1 MADYVKLQAGT
12 VLSTNTS
19 WTPTG
24 VPTTADNCTWALASP
39 LTNSSR
45 GGTLTGNFGCNVLTF
60 NGATVGS
67 TATPVN
73 HTGTLTLVGGITFT
87 NTNNVYW
94 GATGSTGSIAVGATT
109 QTWTLFSTSFS
120 PVQIF
125 STSANALTGTA
136 ASKITLV
143 GLDTSVVSRN
153 ALYVT
158 NACANFLGTIEV
170 KDYAYLQP
178 AGASAVLTGANF
190 ILGINGIIA
199 PYAGAART
207 LGAAGKTLTIEG
219 DGRLGETDLSLTIAP
234 NVVLAGTGK
243 RTLTVNGN
251 TTMSGTVTGTA
262 GVTAIIQNSAGR
274 VGGAGS
280 QFLYLTGSSSG
291 LTGACAVSGGRFVV
305 APSTTATRYV
315 PTSINVA
322 SDASFEYFPM
332 SNTDFTF
339 PVAPEGEGFIA
350 ILGNHTAG
358 GGITFSA
365 GQLASFGGIVRT
377 TTSTDAGYQA
387 SRIRLNELPGGLD
400 WLANPN
406 ANSAMTGEIT
416 YTGSAATY
424 VASLTV
430 DSYSNTS
437 TAGLTGGTYKLT
449 VPNTSGALNITG
461 TVQRLN
467 TAATASARMSLTLGG
482 SNTGNNTLSGDISEV
497 GSNSAILGLTK
508 VDAGR
513 WVLSGAN
520 SSHTGIHTV
529 SEGTLS
535 AQSAKA
541 LGNATS
547 AGGVTI
553 SGTGVLELAGG
564 ITLNKS
570 ATAFTIHQTSPI
582 TSVGDN
588 TVQTP
593 GITLGGT
600 TTFEVTTGNRLAI
613 ANSGAITDGAST
625 FGVTKTGDGE
635 LALAAFANTYDGAV
649 TITAGTL
656 AIGSVGALGTGVAT
670 VQLTGNLKYTGSGE
684 TLSRATQ
691 LNGSAPSFEA
701 SGSGALTVSN
711 LSTSVSTKTLT
722 LKGSN
727 TGANTITSSL
737 TDSSGVLSLA
747 KEDAGTWV
755 VTTRTYSG
763 TTAVN
768 AGTLRCEAT
777 NSATTTGAVTI
788 GASGTVELITNTL
801 ASSGAGNGEV
811 LGTGNVTCNGG
822 IIKTRGGTTQKGQVR
837 YGGNLTFG
845 AGSSLYIGAAA

>member
-234 NVVLAGTGK
+234 NVVLAGTGT

-262 GVTAIIQNSAGR
+262 GVTVAG
-274 VGGAGS
+274 GT
-280 QFLYLTGSSSG
+280 QYTYLYFSGTSSG
-291 LTGACAVSGGRFVV
+291 LTGALAITQGELWLAAASRYAPASIDLGTLARIQYPLETADSTFATPLSGTGTVCIGGNFAGNGV
-305 APSTTATRYV
+305 
-315 PTSINVA
+315 
-322 SDASFEYFPM
+322 
-332 SNTDFTF
+332 TF
-339 PVAPEGEGFIA
+339 PASPA
-350 ILGNHTAG
+350 SGNIDAFAG
-358 GGITFSA
+358 TVQARAVTSA
-365 GQLASFGGIVRT
+365 
-377 TTSTDAGYQA
+377 TTST
-387 SRIRLNELPGGLD
+387 SKIRISELPGGLS
-400 WLANPN
+400 WAAFASAASP
-406 ANSAMTGEIT
+406 AMTALIT
-416 YTGSAATY
+416 YTGIGHAKATTVTLDSEGSANT
-424 VASLTV
+424 ASLT
-430 DSYSNTS
+430 
-437 TAGLTGGTYKLT
+437 AGTYSLLS
-449 VPNTSGALNITG
+449 SGSGPLVLSG
-461 TVQRLN
+461 SVQRTNSNGGVTPLV
-467 TAATASARMSLTLGG
+467 TSARMSLTLGG

-497 GSNSAILGLTK
+497 GTNSAILGLTK

-529 SEGTLS
+529 SAGTLS

-541 LGNATS
+541 LGSATS

-588 TVQTP
+588 TVQTA

-625 FGVTKTGDGE
+625 FGLTKTGDGE

-649 TITAGTL
+649 TVTAGTL
-656 AIGSVGALGTGVAT
+656 AVGSLGALGTGVAT
-670 VQLTGNLKYTGSGE
+670 VQLTGNLKYTGTGE
-684 TLSRATQ
+684 TLSRATL

-737 TDSSGVLSLA
+737 TDNSGVLSLA
-747 KEDAGTWV
+747 KEDAGKWV

-777 NSATTTGAVTI
+777 NSATTSGAVTI
-788 GASGTVELITNTL
+788 GASGTVELVTNTL

-811 LGTGNVTCNGG
+811 LGTGNVTVNGG
-822 IIKTRGGTTQKGQVR
+822 TIKTRGGTTQKGQVR

>member
-1 MADYVKLQAGT
+1 MAVITKNA
-12 VLSTNTS
+12 
-19 WTPTG
+19 TG
-24 VPTTADNCTWALASP
+24 L
-39 LTNSSR
+39 
-45 GGTLTGNFGCNVLTF
+45 TLTTGANWVGGSAPGAADIARWASTSGPATGNLTGSLTILGLQID
-60 NGATVGS
+60 GALGDPT
-67 TATPVN
+67 
-73 HTGTLTLVGGITFT
+73 HTSGTLTL
-87 NTNNVYW
+87 
-94 GATGSTGSIAVGATT
+94 T
-109 QTWTLFSTSFS
+109 QTDAFVNAANGGRAWIASGGVIALGAANRNFKLWRTGGPAILFNT
-120 PVQIF
+120 
-125 STSANALTGTA
+125 AGALTGTGVL
-136 ASKITLV
+136 TLV
-143 GLDTSVVSRN
+143 NNSGTSSNSTSIVAVN
-153 ALYVT
+153 GAHLGFT
-158 NACANFLGTIEV
+158 NAIVLNDYTAITVWTALAALTACNITVDGVGCALFCTASGATLG
-170 KDYAYLQP
+170 
-178 AGASAVLTGANF
+178 
-190 ILGINGIIA
+190 
-199 PYAGAART
+199 GAA
-207 LGAAGKTLTIEG
+207 KTLTVNQNVS
-219 DGRLGETDLSLTIAP
+219 LGASGLSFTIAP
-234 NVVLAGTGK
+234 NVVLAGTGT
-243 RTLTVNGN
+243 RTLTVNGS

-280 QFLYLTGSSSG
+280 QFLYLTGLSSG

-482 SNTGNNTLSGDISEV
+482 TNTGNNTLSGDISEV
-497 GSNSAILGLTK
+497 GTNSAILGLTK

-520 SSHTGIHTV
+520 SSHTGIHNV
-529 SEGTLS
+529 SAGTLS

-541 LGNATS
+541 LGSATS

-582 TSVGDN
+582 TSVGGN
-588 TVQTP
+588 TVQTA

-613 ANSGAITDGAST
+613 SNSGAITDGAST

-649 TITAGTL
+649 TVTAGTL

-670 VQLTGNLKYTGSGE
+670 VQLTGNLKYTGTGE
-684 TLSRATQ
+684 TLSRATL

-701 SGSGALTVSN
+701 SGSGALTVAN

-737 TDSSGVLSLA
+737 TDNSGVLSLA
-747 KEDAGTWV
+747 KEDAGKWV

-788 GASGTVELITNTL
+788 GASGTVELVTNTL

-811 LGTGNVTCNGG
+811 LGTGHVTCNGG